1 MTKTLDTAGAGAADL
16 DRIVTLL
23 SKADLSTAGVAE
35 ILDSF
40 LVIRDHGTVVAAGV
54 VERHGEDGLLR
65 SIVVDPA
72 RRGMGLGKQI
82 ASALIASE
90 NRDLYLLTETAES
103 FFTPLGF
110 KLISRDE
117 APRALRASEEF
128 RCLCPESASFM
139 RRSVESE

>member
-1 MTKTLDTAGAGAADL
+1 MLDTAGARAADL
-16 DRIVTLL
+16 DRIVSLL
-23 SKADLSTAGVAE
+23 SEADLPTAGVAE
-35 ILDSF
+35 VLDSF
-40 LVIRDHGTVVAAGV
+40 LVIRDRGLVVAAGV

-72 RRGMGLGKQI
+72 NQGLGLGKQI

-103 FFTPLGF
+103 FFTRLGF
-110 KLISRDE
+110 ELIPRTE
-117 APRALRASEEF
+117 APAALRASEEF

-139 RRSVESE
+139 RRSVESV

>member
-1 MTKTLDTAGAGAADL
+1 VTKTLDTAGARAADL
-16 DRIVTLL
+16 DRIVSLL
-23 SKADLSTAGVAE
+23 SEADLPTAGVAE
-35 ILDSF
+35 VLDSF
-40 LVIRDHGTVVAAGV
+40 LVIRDRGLVVAAGV

-72 RRGMGLGKQI
+72 NQGLGLGKQI

-103 FFTPLGF
+103 FFTRLGF
-110 KLISRDE
+110 ELIPRTE
-117 APRALRASEEF
+117 APAALRASEEF

-139 RRSVESE
+139 RRSVESV

>member
-1 MTKTLDTAGAGAADL
+1 MTKTFDTAGAKAADL

-23 SKADLSTAGVAE
+23 SKAHLPTEGVAE

-40 LVIRDHGTVVAAGV
+40 LVIRDQGIVVAAGV

-65 SIVVDPA
+65 SVVVDPA
-72 RRGMGLGKQI
+72 RQGLGLGKQI

-90 NRDLYLLTETAES
+90 HRDLYLLTETAES
-103 FFTPLGF
+103 FFARLGF
-110 KLISRDE
+110 KLIARDE
-117 APRALRASEEF
+117 APPALRASEEF

-139 RRSVESE
+139 RRSVEPD